1 MVWRTASAE
10 LRESLIILSDLVA
23 CMLALEV
30 WLRTIK
36 VWIIVLLCLWSGHSR
51 EKTSR
56 MFDGVVLA
64 QHVIKSLFF
73 PETIVIA

>member
-1 MVWRTASAE
+1 MWSTASAE
-10 LRESLIILSDLVA
+10 LWESLIISSDLVA

-36 VWIIVLLCLWSGHSR
+36 IWNVVLLCWWSGHSR

-64 QHVIKSLFF
+64 QHVIKSLIFS
-73 PETIVIA
+73 

>member
-1 MVWRTASAE
+1 MWSTASAE
-10 LRESLIILSDLVA
+10 LWESLIISSDLVA

-30 WLRTIK
+30 WLQTIK
-36 VWIIVLLCLWSGHSR
+36 IWNVVLLCWWSGHSR

-64 QHVIKSLFF
+64 QHVIKSLIFS
-73 PETIVIA
+73 

>member
-1 MVWRTASAE
+1 MWSTASAE
-10 LRESLIILSDLVA
+10 LWESLIISSDLVA

-30 WLRTIK
+30 WLRTLKIWN
-36 VWIIVLLCLWSGHSR
+36 VVLLCWWSGHSR

-64 QHVIKSLFF
+64 QHVIKSLIFS
-73 PETIVIA
+73 

>member
-1 MVWRTASAE
+1 MWSTASAE
-10 LRESLIILSDLVA
+10 LWESLIISSDLVA

-30 WLRTIK
+30 WLRTLKIWN
-36 VWIIVLLCLWSGHSR
+36 VVLLCWWSGHSG

-64 QHVIKSLFF
+64 QHVIKSLIFS
-73 PETIVIA
+73 

>member
-1 MVWRTASAE
+1 MWSTASAE
-10 LRESLIILSDLVA
+10 LWESLIISSDLVA

-36 VWIIVLLCLWSGHSR
+36 IWNVVLLCWWSGHSR

-56 MFDGVVLA
+56 LFDGVVLA
-64 QHVIKSLFF
+64 QHVIKSLIFS
-73 PETIVIA
+73 